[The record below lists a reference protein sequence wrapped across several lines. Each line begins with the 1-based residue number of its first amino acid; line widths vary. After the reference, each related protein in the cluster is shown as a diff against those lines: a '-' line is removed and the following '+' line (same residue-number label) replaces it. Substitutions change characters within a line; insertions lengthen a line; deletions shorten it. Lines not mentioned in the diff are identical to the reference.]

1 MNFLSKNIKFLR
13 QKNGLTQEELAK
25 IVEKS
30 RVLIS
35 QWESDDREIT
45 TEDIIKLSDY
55 FNVPMDSLV
64 GKDLRNQSDAL
75 DELDILFDKNKD
87 ILTEADKNI
96 MKAIITERR
105 KQIDKELR
113 ENEET

>member
-1 MNFLSKNIKFLR
+1 MNYLSKNIKFLR

-25 IVEKS
+25 IVGKS

-64 GKDLRNQSDAL
+64 GKDLRNQSDSL
-75 DELDILFDKNKD
+75 DELDILFDKNRD

-96 MKAIITERR
+96 MKTIISERR
-105 KQIDKELR
+105 KQIDRELG
-113 ENEET
+113 END